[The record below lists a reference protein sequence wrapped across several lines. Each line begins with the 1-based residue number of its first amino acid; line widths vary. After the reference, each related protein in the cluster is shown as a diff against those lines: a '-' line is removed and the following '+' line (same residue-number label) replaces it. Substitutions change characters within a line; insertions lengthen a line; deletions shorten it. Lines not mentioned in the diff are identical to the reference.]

1 MIEDFNIR
9 EMQLIQLEMLKEFDR
24 ICKKH
29 DIKYFL
35 CGGTMLGAVRHE
47 GFIPWDDDID
57 VMLLRND
64 YEKLI
69 NICLKELD
77 TKYFL
82 QTFETD
88 KGYIKMYAKIRCN
101 NTIFKEMTTRKINMH
116 HGIYIDIFPLDNIP
130 DSKVLLQ
137 IHKIILSVFD
147 VFRLSSKI
155 EYFIESPSFLRK
167 IVGYIMFPI
176 SKLIVHRPFLK
187 LIDFIAKIFR
197 KKETKFVSN
206 LYGDTIRWYSKP
218 RQAQLRAIY
227 ESVEYLKF
235 EDGYFPVPKRW
246 DEYLTAVYGDYM
258 QLPPVEERCLH
269 HHIVQIDLNAIN
281 KNK

>member
-1 MIEDFNIR
+1 MIKDFNIK
-9 EMQLIQLEMLKEFDR
+9 EMQLIQFEMFKEFDR

-35 CGGTMLGAVRHE
+35 CGGTLLGAVRHE

-64 YEKLI
+64 YEKFI
-69 NICLKELD
+69 DICVKELD
-77 TKYFL
+77 DKYFL

-88 KGYIKMYAKIRCN
+88 KKYLNLFAKIRCN
-101 NTIFKEMTTRKINMH
+101 NTMFVERATRKRNIH
-116 HGIYIDIFPLDNIP
+116 HGVFIDIFPLDNIP

-137 IHKIILSVFD
+137 IHKIVLIVLD
-147 VFRLSSKI
+147 VFRLAC
-155 EYFIESPSFLRK
+155 ELEHFRPSPILFRR
-167 IVGYIMFPI
+167 IVGYTMFPI
-176 SKLIVHRPFLK
+176 SKLIVHRPFLR

-197 KKETKFVSN
+197 NSETKFVSN
-206 LYGDTIRWYSKP
+206 LYGDIITWYNKP

-227 ESVEYLKF
+227 EDVEYLKF
-235 EDGYFPVPKRW
+235 EDGYFPVPRRW

-258 QLPPVEERCLH
+258 QLPPVEERCSQ

-281 KNK
+281 KND